1 MIRLYPD
8 GRKEF
13 GELIS
18 DPIISTKGFVR
29 LWRVS
34 HSLDEGR
41 AERRQAF
48 LFYQ

>member
-1 MIRLYPD
+1 MGIPR
-8 GRKEF
+8 RF
-13 GELIS
+13 W
-18 DPIISTKGFVR
+18 KGNR
-29 LWRVS
+29 YLLRVS